1 MTYSNKNNPGA
12 GRRWGK
18 YFSMSKEQALEHLS
32 AVHGYALNTVG
43 PTHAFTRDMAV
54 WLQRQ
59 FGAQGTA
66 AIQANARARTAQSK
80 QAAAGQGG
88 NPALTRFTHPKIKQ
102 AAAARGV
109 AASLGESVAEQP
121 AARPKKLQAAER
133 PKAPEAQAQAEQ
145 VKSPTTENQKPVAG
159 EQEAWAP
166 LDAADLKDLKNLK
179 ARSIAARYPEGR
191 IEATLRETYGV
202 SDEDMPDKEIQ
213 KAAMLKAK
221 LSE

>member
-1 MTYSNKNNPGA
+1 MN
-12 GRRWGK
+12 
-18 YFSMSKEQALEHLS
+18 KEQALEHLS
-32 AVHGYALNTVG
+32 AVHDYALNTVG
-43 PTHAFTRDMAV
+43 PAHPFTRDMAV

-121 AARPKKLQAAER
+121 AARPKLQAAER
-133 PKAPEAQAQAEQ
+133 PKAPEAAAKAEQ
-145 VKSPTTENQKPVAG
+145 AKAHDTENQKPVAG